1 MFTRVYNKT
10 AVDSYIGSSART
22 ILETEHGQLLLFAA
36 EALVN
41 GKTISN
47 EGV

>member
-1 MFTRVYNKT
+1 MFTRVYNKA

-22 ILETEHGQLLLFAA
+22 ILETEHGQLLLFGA
-36 EALVN
+36 EALVAS
-41 GKTISN
+41 KTISN